1 MKKLFTS
8 MGLVAMSLFAA
19 APAFAQQSLTANQ
32 AEAVVKTVF
41 PAVMEQVK
49 MVSGL
54 DVQALAEGNM
64 DWTLYSRIP
73 TVTVQPD
80 SAHVNVLALMQV
92 MQDDDAEGSGLNIPN
107 AIISSLGL
115 DKIKVSFSDYKK
127 INFALSGLSSEI
139 NLPGTTAVNLLTPG
153 SIKVL
158 IEAEATTD
166 PLATMPF
173 KKLVLKTEVDPTLSN
188 LIGGFMPAFAPLLQ
202 SGTILTVN
210 QSSANGINT
219 VTTELSETGLVMAKL
234 ITGMMDDDDDEENET
249 IVFQKFSKAT
259 DMSKMATDHFYT
271 VTRTD
276 YLPNGTS
283 IVSEVETVYNPTQT
297 LPLIADSIVTKN
309 YENDGTVS
317 SVNKRVFKLSS
328 AAGAN
333 GNTIT
338 KVAIDSLFMNGV
350 ASVTKDSTIMYGNQ
364 LPLDHSQITMSIIQS
379 VMADMASASIA
390 LTDTFEKITW
400 KQQDEDSEYMIDNA
414 IFLGMTIYPAA
425 TAAEK
430 DTLSSTITILGADEY
445 YDADGVLTDSELEA
459 NAAFEVN
466 LVKDQAIINVYDL
479 DRENS
484 SEEYV
489 ETLIATLYA
498 KSNLLEIA
506 TDNEE
511 IAAPQSDVT
520 FGFEANGIYVNNCK
534 QGRYMIIDMNG
545 RVVANG
551 VIAGEGAYITT
562 PQLTRGK
569 IYVIAVED
577 EQGLVKAA
585 KFAK

>member
-8 MGLVAMSLFAA
+8 MGLAAMSLFAA
-19 APAFAQQSLTANQ
+19 TPTFAQQSLTANQ
-32 AEAVVKTVF
+32 AETVVKTVF

-49 MVSGL
+49 LASGL
-54 DVQALAEGNM
+54 DIQAIAEGNM

-188 LIGGFMPAFAPLLQ
+188 LIGGFMPTFAPLLQ

-283 IVSEVETVYNPTQT
+283 IVGEVETVYNPTQT

-400 KQQDEDSEYMIDNA
+400 KQQDEDSEYMLDNA

-506 TDNEE
+506 TENEE

-545 RVVANG
+545 RIVANG
-551 VIAGEGAYITT
+551 VIAGEGAYIAT